1 MIGDGGI
8 NNEWQA
14 NVTLNTDADADYVL
28 FVSELMKKLFNVSP
42 AIRPRLTR
50 RATIVSLASTTIVD
64 FLVKNGLSRGNKL
77 MQGLRIPRWILAQ
90 KTYKIA
96 CVRGLVDTDG
106 CLVLHKHKVTG
117 GTYKNLYLSFSS
129 GSPELLGQV
138 AQIFIDLG
146 LMPHLA

>member
-1 MIGDGGI
+1 MVHAPLLMYPKKSHRKIVRIPSVSKELAEFFGIMIGDGGI

-90 KTYKIA
+90 KTY
-96 CVRGLVDTDG
+96 
-106 CLVLHKHKVTG
+106 
-117 GTYKNLYLSFSS
+117 
-129 GSPELLGQV
+129 
-138 AQIFIDLG
+138 
-146 LMPHLA
+146 